1 MEETAKKN
9 DNNNKSNGGGD
20 HTSTGTTGS
29 GIIGWFEDV
38 AENAGRVQTETLR
51 RILVQNHGVEY
62 LRKWL
67 GDDVGSVEE
76 MEGSVL
82 ESVYRSLV
90 PVVCHADLEPYIE
103 RIADGDTSPLLTQQP
118 ITTLSLR

>member
-1 MEETAKKN
+1 M
-9 DNNNKSNGGGD
+9 G
-20 HTSTGTTGS
+20 
-29 GIIGWFEDV
+29 
-38 AENAGRVQTETLR
+38 
-51 RILVQNHGVEY
+51 GVEE
-62 LRKWL
+62 
-67 GDDVGSVEE
+67 GVEE

-118 ITTLSLR
+118 ITTLSLRLVFLALNFPYGFP